1 MSTCLITGA
10 TGMVGSELVAQAL
23 QNGRQIAV
31 LARDLGPLPACDRF
45 PDPVRVLRGD
55 VRQSDL
61 GLSPPDLD
69 WLTEECVEVLHLA
82 ARVSFQAD
90 PRTSEPYLTNIDG
103 TRHLLNVCR
112 KCNVSRLGY
121 VSTAYVC
128 GDRSDKVAQSELEA
142 GQGFHN
148 DYERSK
154 FVAERLV
161 AESTWLRRATVFRP
175 SVVVGH
181 SATGAT
187 TAFHGLYSVMQ
198 AAWLFEPEV
207 RVKFLKQAGVDP
219 DCAINLVPVDWVA
232 DTIWRCWDAGSDG
245 YSVYHLTH
253 PEPVTLRRIIHAL
266 DQTGSGGASLAYVD
280 PDVLGEVVGPLRG
293 YLREHP
299 RFESSVPKE
308 PPAMDDDVLANI
320 CRYAVTQNFRS
331 RRTGIDL
338 TRLLG
343 ALPAVDLPPVLKLE
357 FEDGGQAY
365 LGSTGNGLCRVA
377 EGPSPVTAFATR
389 SVFDELLSRGLD
401 LNSAVFSGRLVLEAE
416 SEVIPDA
423 MTALGLLIEHLGVSA

>member
-10 TGMVGSELVAQAL
+10 TGMVGSELVAQAI

-31 LARDLGPLPACDRF
+31 LARDLGPLPATERF
-45 PDPVRVLRGD
+45 SSQVRVLRGD
-55 VRQSDL
+55 VRQREL
-61 GLSPPDLD
+61 GLSPPELD
-69 WLTEECVEVLHLA
+69 WLKEHCDQVLHLA
-82 ARVSFQAD
+82 AQVSFQAD
-90 PRTSEPYLTNIDG
+90 PRTGEPYLTNIDG

-112 KCNVSRLGY
+112 NCNVSRLGY

-128 GDRSDKVAQSELEA
+128 GDRADTVGQSELEA
-142 GQGFHN
+142 GQSFHN

-181 SATGAT
+181 SVTGAT

-198 AAWLFEPEV
+198 AAWLFKPEL
-207 RVKFLKQAGVDP
+207 RLQFLEQAGVDA

-232 DTIWRCWDAGSDG
+232 DTIWRCWDAGPDG

-253 PEPVTLRRIIHAL
+253 PEPVSLRRIIHAL
-266 DQTGSGGASLAYVD
+266 DQTGTGGASLKFID
-280 PDVLGEVVGPLRG
+280 PDVLNEVVGPLRG

-299 RFESSVPKE
+299 RFESSVPTA
-308 PPAMDDDVLANI
+308 PPAIDDDVLGCI
-320 CRYAVTQNFRS
+320 CRYAVEQNFRS
-331 RRTGIDL
+331 RRAGIDL
-338 TRLLG
+338 TRLLA
-343 ALPAVDLPPVLKLE
+343 ALPTDDRPPILKLE
-357 FEDGGQAY
+357 IEDGVQAY
-365 LGSTGNGLCRVA
+365 LGSTPNGLCRVP
-377 EGPSPVTAFATR
+377 EGPSPATVFAAR
-389 SVFDELLSRGLD
+389 SVFDELLSRALD

-416 SEVIPDA
+416 SDVIPDA
-423 MTALGLLIEHLGVSA
+423 MTQLGLLVESLGVST